1 MPDNQE
7 CFTHSVSDQSIIFD
21 ILEYPEGVED
31 SQAAEYHLKDLV
43 EDDVR
48 ITENKQIKSQFPEYI
63 LLLLALNISI
73 LNSILN
79 DVESCDTVCLL
90 TAQHSISKYKETAKN
105 LVNLHLAL
113 FRLNKYKT
121 DILVTFNDT
130 ISIQ

>member
-63 LLLLALNISI
+63 LLLLALNI
-73 LNSILN
+73 
-79 DVESCDTVCLL
+79 
-90 TAQHSISKYKETAKN
+90 
-105 LVNLHLAL
+105 
-113 FRLNKYKT
+113 
-121 DILVTFNDT
+121 
-130 ISIQ
+130 

>member
-63 LLLLALNISI
+63 LSLLALNI
-73 LNSILN
+73 
-79 DVESCDTVCLL
+79 
-90 TAQHSISKYKETAKN
+90 
-105 LVNLHLAL
+105 
-113 FRLNKYKT
+113 
-121 DILVTFNDT
+121 
-130 ISIQ
+130 